1 MHSSDSLNTMA
12 SRIYVRNLNGL
23 LLWLGLS
30 VGLAVVAAVVP
41 TMIDSTWAAILFGVL
56 IMIATVACI
65 MMRVKIVVSDDDVVV
80 SILGIFTKRIPLSD
94 ITGASIGPE
103 TGLKEGAGP
112 RVVDGAPAYIVSGPT
127 VRIEQGRSSLIAS
140 AKNPEEV
147 VADIKARLR

>member
-1 MHSSDSLNTMA
+1 MA

-56 IMIATVACI
+56 VMIATVACI

-80 SILGIFTKRIPLSD
+80 SILGIFTKWIPLSD

>member
-1 MHSSDSLNTMA
+1 MDSH
-12 SRIYVRNLNGL
+12 IYVRYLNGPL
-23 LLWLGLS
+23 QWLGII

-41 TMIDSTWAAILFGVL
+41 TMIDSTWAAVLFGALV
-56 IMIATVACI
+56 IVATVACI
-65 MMRVKIVVSDDDVVV
+65 MMRVKIVVSDDVAV

-127 VRIEQGRSSLIAS
+127 VRIEHGPDSLIAS

-147 VADIKARLR
+147 VSDIEARLR

>member
-1 MHSSDSLNTMA
+1 
-12 SRIYVRNLNGL
+12 
-23 LLWLGLS
+23 
-30 VGLAVVAAVVP
+30 
-41 TMIDSTWAAILFGVL
+41 MIDSTWAAVLFGALV
-56 IMIATVACI
+56 IVATLACI
-65 MMRVKIVVSDDDVVV
+65 MMRVKIVVSDDDVAV

-127 VRIEQGRSSLIAS
+127 VHIEHGPDSLIAS

-147 VADIKARLR
+147 VSDIEARLR

>member
-1 MHSSDSLNTMA
+1 MYSSDSVNAMD
-12 SRIYVRNLNGL
+12 SHIYVRYLNGPL
-23 LLWLGLS
+23 QWLGII

-41 TMIDSTWAAILFGVL
+41 TMIDSTWAAVLFGALV
-56 IMIATVACI
+56 IVATVACN
-65 MMRVKIVVSDDDVVV
+65 MMRVKIVVSDDDVAV
-80 SILGIFTKRIPLSD
+80 SILDIFTKRIPLSD

-147 VADIKARLR
+147 VADIEVRLR

>member
-1 MHSSDSLNTMA
+1 MYSSDSVNAMD
-12 SRIYVRNLNGL
+12 SHIYVRYLNGPL
-23 LLWLGLS
+23 QWLGII

-41 TMIDSTWAAILFGVL
+41 TMIDSTWAAVLFGALV
-56 IMIATVACI
+56 IVATVACI
-65 MMRVKIVVSDDDVVV
+65 MMRVKIVVSDDVAV

-127 VRIEQGRSSLIAS
+127 VRIEHGPDSLIAS

-147 VADIKARLR
+147 VSDIEARLR

>member
-1 MHSSDSLNTMA
+1 MA
-12 SRIYVRNLNGL
+12 SHIYVRNLNGP
-23 LLWLGLS
+23 LLWLGII

-56 IMIATVACI
+56 VIIATVACI

-94 ITGASIGPE
+94 ITGASIGPV

>member
-1 MHSSDSLNTMA
+1 MA
-12 SRIYVRNLNGL
+12 SHIYVRNLNGP
-23 LLWLGLS
+23 LLWLGII
-30 VGLAVVAAVVP
+30 VGLAVVAAVLP

-56 IMIATVACI
+56 VIIATVACI

-80 SILGIFTKRIPLSD
+80 SILGIFTKRISLSD
-94 ITGASIGPE
+94 ITGASIGPV
-103 TGLKEGAGP
+103 TGIKEGAGP
-112 RVVDGAPAYIVSGPT
+112 RVVDGAPVYIVSGPT